1 MQRGNDDEVW
11 RSIVENYGERPQLD
25 DAPTPAEP
33 AEPDPEPF
41 AAYVDDPDPDPDPEP
56 EPEDGFVP
64 PPPPPL
70 PRPTRDRMIAW
81 IGVFGSP
88 AILLLCLLLGVALP
102 GIVSYLLVSGFVG
115 GFVYLVW
122 RMPRE
127 PRDPWDDGARV

>member
-11 RSIVENYGERPQLD
+11 RGIVENYGERPQLD
-25 DAPTPAEP
+25 DAPAPVEP
-33 AEPDPEPF
+33 AEPEPEPF
-41 AAYVDDPDPDPDPEP
+41 AAYVVDPDPEP
-56 EPEDGFVP
+56 EEGFVP
-64 PPPPPL
+64 PTPPPL
-70 PRPTRDRMIAW
+70 PRPTRDRFVAW
-81 IGVFGSP
+81 AGVFGSP
-88 AILLLCLLLGVALP
+88 AILLLCLLFGVSLP